1 MFLWIETFFGKLTS
15 QQSGLIELCAG
26 RMPGLIKWGM
36 WGYAILLQLFRL
48 TQVSVNLGPLKA
60 MGFASSNVHLTEPKH
75 LGMSTKH

>member
-1 MFLWIETFFGKLTS
+1 
-15 QQSGLIELCAG
+15 
-26 RMPGLIKWGM
+26 M

-48 TQVSVNLGPLKA
+48 TQVLVNLGPLEA